1 MKVFVTIAEFHSCN
15 IGCIALSLLTSLTKS
30 RVVLWNG
37 FQFLFSLFLASAPDL
52 GYDGG
57 PPNSGEPPR
66 HNRDRH
72 YNYPREDAVLIQ
84 TPLADKAA
92 TLYIDIAEDDIGR
105 KINTGTA

>member
-1 MKVFVTIAEFHSCN
+1 MEWFPISFLSFSC
-15 IGCIALSLLTSLTKS
+15 AFA
-30 RVVLWNG
+30 G
-37 FQFLFSLFLASAPDL
+37 F